1 MLADREIKQE
11 AQAAQD
17 MAQAQELPRL
27 VRKQRDPAEQAR
39 VDAAWAELEQARLR
53 VSARFAGYREEE
65 RDALADELIK
75 ETRAE
80 IFEERHRFAKK
91 QLDPAERAR
100 REQVVAEMEKL
111 REQVSAR
118 FADYSEEERD
128 ALADGIVREAVDSLF
143 EKGRIRYES
152 DPQS

>member
-1 MLADREIKQE
+1 MADTEIKPELQTAHESAPSQE
-11 AQAAQD
+11 R
-17 MAQAQELPRL
+17 PRF
-27 VRKQRDPAEQAR
+27 V
-39 VDAAWAELEQARLR
+39 
-53 VSARFAGYREEE
+53 
-65 RDALADELIK
+65 
-75 ETRAE
+75 
-80 IFEERHRFAKK
+80 KK

-118 FADYSEEERD
+118 FTDYSEEELD
-128 ALADGIVREAVDSLF
+128 AIADGIVREAVDSLF

>member
-1 MLADREIKQE
+1 MADTEIKSELSKIQDAVP
-11 AQAAQD
+11 AQKR
-17 MAQAQELPRL
+17 PRF
-27 VRKQRDPAEQAR
+27 VKD
-39 VDAAWAELEQARLR
+39 
-53 VSARFAGYREEE
+53 
-65 RDALADELIK
+65 
-75 ETRAE
+75 
-80 IFEERHRFAKK
+80 

-100 REQVVAEMEKL
+100 REQIWAQMEEL

-118 FADYSEEERD
+118 FAHYSEEELD